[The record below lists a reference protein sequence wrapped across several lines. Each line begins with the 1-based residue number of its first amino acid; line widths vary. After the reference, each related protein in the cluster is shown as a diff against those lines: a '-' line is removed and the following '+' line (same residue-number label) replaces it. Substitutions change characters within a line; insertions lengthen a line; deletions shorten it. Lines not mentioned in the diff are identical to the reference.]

1 MSLKHIS
8 LAQLPV
14 LTLALGLASTPLLS
28 AFAVDSV
35 KAPRPIP
42 LTRPEMKEYLEDM
55 KGRTL
60 RIPLPEL
67 TDVDKEKLGERG
79 SSYESRLRYHYMPQS
94 DGQSGTGGPGGQGR
108 GEGRGAGGGGF
119 GRDNDPDNSLDYAFK
134 VQLFWIV
141 SRTNNCQYCL
151 GHQESKLLG
160 AGMTEDEIAALDGDW
175 SEHTPAQRTA
185 YTFARKFTYQP
196 YLLNDA
202 DIDGLRKFYTDK
214 QILEMILSMAGNNSI
229 NRWKEGAGIPQSAV
243 GGNFGNRRPGG
254 EAATGTAA
262 TERPARS
269 TETKQ
274 TYLTPTSPKFQNLI
288 SKVAPVTMDPATGK
302 PTRMT
307 VANRPPLESRGEV
320 EKALDTARSRT
331 PRLPLADEAKTREVL
346 PEGFSEA
353 VIPQWMRLLA
363 TFPNSAKGR
372 INSIRSAEERG
383 DLTPLMKAQ
392 IAWIIARQDRAWYA
406 TGKALQRMKA
416 LGLSDDQIY
425 KLDGDWSEF
434 TPKERSLFI
443 LAQKLATTP
452 VVLTDADVAE
462 AVKQAGPRDV
472 VQTISYI
479 TNRASF
485 DRITESAGLRLEK

>member
-1 MSLKHIS
+1 MSLKRIS
-8 LAQLPV
+8 LGSLSV
-14 LTLALGLASTPLLS
+14 LAMTLGLVSKSFNSVL
-28 AFAVDSV
+28 AVDSV

-67 TDVDKEKLGERG
+67 TDADKEQLGERG
-79 SSYESRLRYHYMPQS
+79 SSYESRLRYHYTSQG
-94 DGQSGTGGPGGQGR
+94 DGQRGTGAPGGQ
-108 GEGRGAGGGGF
+108 GRGAGGGGF
-119 GRDNDPDNSLDYAFK
+119 GRDNDSDNSLDYAFK

-196 YLLNDA
+196 HLLNDA

-229 NRWKEGAGIPQSAV
+229 NRWKEGAGIPQSAG
-243 GGNFGNRRPGG
+243 GGNFGNRRAGG
-254 EAATGTAA
+254 EAATAA
-262 TERPARS
+262 TEKAAPAV
-269 TETKQ
+269 ETKQ
-274 TYLTPTSPKFQNLI
+274 TYLTPTSPKFQGLI

-307 VANRPPLESRGEV
+307 VANRPALESRGEV
-320 EKALDTARSRT
+320 EKGLAAARSRT
-331 PRLPLADEAKTREVL
+331 PRLPLADEAAMKEVL
-346 PEGFSEA
+346 PEGFSDA

-372 INSIRSAEERG
+372 ISSIRSAEERG

-392 IAWIIARQDRAWYA
+392 IAWVIARQDRAWYA
-406 TGKALQRMKA
+406 TGLALQSMKA
-416 LGLSDDQIY
+416 LGLSDDQVY

-434 TPKERSLFI
+434 TPKERSLFT
-443 LAQKLATTP
+443 LARKLATTP
-452 VVLTDADVAE
+452 VILTDADVAE

-472 VQTISYI
+472 VQTITYT
-479 TNRASF
+479 TNRASY

>member
-1 MSLKHIS
+1 MSPKRIS
-8 LAQLPV
+8 LASLSV
-14 LTLALGLASTPLLS
+14 FALALGLAGTPLTS
-28 AFAVDSV
+28 ALAVDSV

-42 LTRPEMKEYLEDM
+42 LTRPEMKAYLEDM

-67 TDVDKEKLGERG
+67 TDADKGKLGERG
-79 SSYESRLRYHYMPQS
+79 SSYESRLRYHYTPQS
-94 DGQSGTGGPGGQGR
+94 DGQGGTGGPGGQGR

-119 GRDNDPDNSLDYAFK
+119 GRNEDPDNSLDYAFK

-151 GHQESKLLG
+151 GHQEGKLLR

-175 SEHTPAQRTA
+175 SEHKPEQRAA

-196 YLLNDA
+196 HLLNDA
-202 DIDGLRKFYTDK
+202 DIDGLRKFFTDK

-229 NRWKEGAGIPQSAV
+229 NRWKEGAGIPQSS
-243 GGNFGNRRPGG
+243 GGGGGNRRPMGDNAVA
-254 EAATGTAA
+254 EV
-262 TERPARS
+262 R
-269 TETKQ
+269 TET
-274 TYLTPTSPKFQNLI
+274 THSYVTPTSPKFQDLI

-307 VANRPPLESRGEV
+307 VANRPALESRGEV
-320 EKALDTARSRT
+320 EKALAAARSRT
-331 PRLPLADEAKTREVL
+331 PRLPLADEAAMKEVL
-346 PEGFSEA
+346 PEGFSDA

-372 INSIRSAEERG
+372 ISSIHSAEERG

-406 TGKALQRMKA
+406 TGLALQRMKA
-416 LGLSDDQIY
+416 LGLSDDQVY

-434 TPKERSLFI
+434 TPKERSLFT
-443 LAQKLATTP
+443 LARKLATTP
-452 VVLTDADVAE
+452 VILTDADVAE

-472 VQTISYI
+472 VQTISYT